1 MGKAKAKASLD
12 MAVADVWRRELGQLS
27 NRKFANR
34 LAASE
39 DIVLQLDASRTYAT
53 DQSCG
58 DGVTFN
64 AAGNLI
70 VSGLAEMRIAMWD
83 WESGISK
90 LAFWSGHEYICKLF
104 VIKIM
109 PYTNDSSLISC
120 SADGQVRHALIM
132 SHCVRNQTMA
142 KHTEGV
148 CDLDVEP
155 GNPNISY
162 SCGAD
167 GVVNHI
173 DLRIYAP
180 ATKLF
185 TCQPIDDA
193 MPIRQFIPLD
203 HIAVDPLNPNLFA
216 VSGSDKYTR
225 LYDIRKSMRD
235 SSTDFDQFIDHFYL
249 PHLIGEHLVVATG
262 MAFSDHSELLVSY
275 SDSSVCLFT
284 RDMGLGHD
292 PVPSSPFSARNEASE
307 KVIPQLYRGSAK
319 FESGKAV
326 TFLGPKSEYV
336 AMGSDYG
343 RIFIWKKKGGE
354 LIRVMEGDEDSVNFI
369 GSHPQ
374 TGVLV
379 SSGTDDIKFWTP
391 NAIDKAVLPTQDE
404 LNRQVVERPLDYSS
418 DEEHGD
424 NDDDEDE

>member
-1 MGKAKAKASLD
+1 MKT
-12 MAVADVWRRELGQLS
+12 
-27 NRKFANR
+27 N
-34 LAASE
+34 
-39 DIVLQLDASRTYAT
+39 
-53 DQSCG
+53 G
-58 DGVTFN
+58 DGDVVAQTSDEDVV
-64 AAGNLI
+64 AQTIGDDDVVAQTTSDGDDVVMLSVALLTCRI
-70 VSGLAEMRIAMWD
+70 V
-83 WESGISK
+83 
-90 LAFWSGHEYICKLF
+90 F
-104 VIKIM
+104 VK
-109 PYTNDSSLISC
+109 PLPSPFD
-120 SADGQVRHALIM
+120 
-132 SHCVRNQTMA
+132 
-142 KHTEGV
+142 

-155 GNPNISY
+155 RNPNISY

-193 MPIRQFIPLD
+193 MHIHQFIPLD

-225 LYDIRKSMRD
+225 LYDILKCMRD

-249 PHLIGEHLVVATG
+249 PHLIGEHLVVVTG

-292 PVPSSPFSARNEASE
+292 PVPFSPFSARNEASE

-326 TFLGPKSEYV
+326 TFLGPKSSMWLWDPIMTEYLFGRRKAESLSV
-336 AMGSDYG
+336 LWKGMKIVSILSSLICRLIKLTLSSSVSITRTSSPPFFFQINIRPKSDPITTNSDLG
-343 RIFIWKKKGGE
+343 PKKVTPFA
-354 LIRVMEGDEDSVNFI
+354 LSNFA
-369 GSHPQ
+369 
-374 TGVLV
+374 
-379 SSGTDDIKFWTP
+379 
-391 NAIDKAVLPTQDE
+391 N
-404 LNRQVVERPLDYSS
+404 PL
-418 DEEHGD
+418 
-424 NDDDEDE
+424 

>member
-1 MGKAKAKASLD
+1 MSH
-12 MAVADVWRRELGQLS
+12 DV
-27 NRKFANR
+27 
-34 LAASE
+34 
-39 DIVLQLDASRTYAT
+39 VLQLDASHTDAK

-58 DGVTFN
+58 DRVTFN

-83 WESGISK
+83 WEYGISK
-90 LAFWSGHEYICKLF
+90 HAFWSGHEYICKIF

-120 SADGQVRHALIM
+120 SVDGHVRHALIM

-155 GNPNISY
+155 GNPNVSY

-167 GVVNHI
+167 GVVNHLTYTKPFYTFAFHI

-203 HIAVDPLNPNLFA
+203 HIVVDPLNPNLFA

-249 PHLIGEHLVVATG
+249 PHLIGAHLVVVTG

-275 SDSSVCLFT
+275 NDSSVCLYK

-307 KVIPQLYRGSAK
+307 KVIPQLYRGFAE
-319 FESGKAV
+319 FESGKDV

-336 AMGSDYG
+336 VMGSDYG

-374 TGVLV
+374 TDKIDTIFICFHN
-379 SSGTDDIKFWTP
+379 TDKLSAFLLP
-391 NAIDKAVLPTQDE
+391 NK
-404 LNRQVVERPLDYSS
+404 YSAKIGS
-418 DEEHGD
+418 H
-424 NDDDEDE
+424 NHIL